1 MWLASLSRGVT
12 AIGIFLLFGAAM
24 ALLAGITLVRPGTTL
39 DCVWALNP
47 RAYSQLAPIGKTVGV
62 LFLLLSGALAVAGMG
77 WLRRKKWGW
86 ALAVIII
93 STQVLG
99 DLVNALRGQVLQ
111 GFIGV
116 LLAGALLLYMTRPCV
131 RAVFATK
138 PK

>member
-1 MWLASLSRGVT
+1 
-12 AIGIFLLFGAAM
+12 M

-47 RAYSQLAPIGKTVGV
+47 RAYSRLAPIGKTVGV

-116 LLAGALLLYMTRPCV
+116 LLAGAFLLYMTRPCV